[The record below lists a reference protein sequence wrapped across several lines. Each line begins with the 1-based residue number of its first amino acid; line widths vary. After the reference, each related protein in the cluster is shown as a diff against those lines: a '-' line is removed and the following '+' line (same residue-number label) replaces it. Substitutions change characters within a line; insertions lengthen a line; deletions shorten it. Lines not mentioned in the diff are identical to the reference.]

1 MDENKN
7 LNDNLNENTENLDF
21 DSLEAQLENEL
32 EDEMSE
38 LRFLESER
46 KNIGSPDA
54 LGETIINVVWEQFLN
69 QIAVTAGED
78 FIKENRGLTLDLRSE
93 AHIQTTENFAN
104 GKIATHNTEIDY
116 QQRYDDWQSNFQR
129 NEDGSIRMRKDP
141 RTGEMKAVLRV
152 RDRKKDPNGE
162 NYNTN
167 YNAREPFDK
176 NRPKGSAQENIDEVI
191 SVAEQLRDP
200 AANAHMTKEELVAFD
215 NSEKNLNP
223 MDSAANQS
231 KGDSTMSEFLDS
243 ERNGQKPAERFN
255 IDEEALRKKDAEAR
269 EEYEKLKKEA
279 EQRSIEAGKKSR
291 RDEAKR
297 IGGKALRA
305 VVMQLLA
312 DLIKEI
318 IGQLVKWFKDTKKS
332 FDSFIESIKNAIKS
346 FVSKLKEHLINVGN
360 TLITTIATAIIGPVV
375 GTIKKVWMM
384 LKQGWQ
390 SIKNAIAFL
399 KDPNNQTM
407 PASIKV
413 LEVGKIVM
421 AGLSGI
427 GAITLGEVI
436 EKALIAIPGAGAFF
450 SFEIPLIGSL
460 ANILG
465 IFLGAVVAGII
476 GAIVIN
482 LIDKAIANRQ
492 KEENSYLQIE
502 KGNEILNKQ
511 SELISIKE
519 AKLEKTKSQVQN
531 NIHQRDAFAKEIL
544 KETSNERHK
553 SMDNIENRKKDIARL
568 LSSLQEN

>member
-7 LNDNLNENTENLDF
+7 LNDNLNEDTENLDF

-104 GKIATHNTEIDY
+104 GKIATHNIEIDY
-116 QQRYDDWQSNFQR
+116 QQRYDDWQRNFV
-129 NEDGSIRMRKDP
+129 KD
-141 RTGEMKAVLRV
+141 E
-152 RDRKKDPNGE
+152 NGNIVKHTTRSGKE
-162 NYNTN
+162 EATLVKG
-167 YNAREPFDK
+167 ARQPFDDS
-176 NRPKGSAQENIDEVI
+176 RPSGSVERHTDMDHTI
-191 SVAEQLRDP
+191 SAAEIIRDP
-200 AANAHMTKEELVAFD
+200 QANAHMTKAEQIAFA
-215 NSEKNLNP
+215 NSEENLYE
-223 MDSAANQS
+223 MDSSLNRS
-231 KGDSTMSEFLDS
+231 KGDKSTTEWLDTPNA
-243 ERNGQKPAERFN
+243 NGQKPNEIFD
-255 IDEEALRKKDAEAR
+255 ISEENDRKMRQKDKEAR

-346 FVSKLKEHLINVGN
+346 FVSKLKEHLINVGD

-427 GAITLGEVI
+427 GAIALGEVI

-502 KGNEILNKQ
+502 KGNEILTKQ

-519 AKLEKTKSQVQN
+519 TKLEKTKSQVQN

>member
-1 MDENKN
+1 MDENKS
-7 LNDNLNENTENLDF
+7 LNDNLNEDTENLDF
-21 DSLEAQLENEL
+21 DSLESLL
-32 EDEMSE
+32 EDELDAEMSE
-38 LRFLESER
+38 LEFLERDREQ
-46 KNIGSPDA
+46 IGNPDA
-54 LGETIINVVWEQFLN
+54 LGETIKNVVWEQFIN
-69 QIAVTAGED
+69 QIATTAGED
-78 FIKENRGLTLDLRSE
+78 FIKENHGLTLDLRSE
-93 AHIQTTENFAN
+93 AHIQTAENFAE
-104 GKIATHNTEIDY
+104 GKIATHNY
-116 QQRYDDWQSNFQR
+116 
-129 NEDGSIRMRKDP
+129 
-141 RTGEMKAVLRV
+141 
-152 RDRKKDPNGE
+152 
-162 NYNTN
+162 
-167 YNAREPFDK
+167 
-176 NRPKGSAQENIDEVI
+176 I
-191 SVAEQLRDP
+191 SKEQLEQNYDRYKNKP
-200 AANAHMTKEELVAFD
+200 HKEFRKEYV
-215 NSEKNLNP
+215 NP
-223 MDSAANQS
+223 GMDATLKRA
-231 KGDSTMSEFLDS
+231 GD
-243 ERNGQKPAERFN
+243 
-255 IDEEALRKKDAEAR
+255 
-269 EEYEKLKKEA
+269 LKKEGIDTVTDIYTGRQIPTETKLENGKNNPEAAQREHVKSSEELYNNPSLQMANNNEELAGIINNPENLQGYTTA
-279 EQRSIEAGKKSR
+279 ERNNRKSNKSVDEMNNQDKTKHWEKANKRAEEYIKQEEKNGEDRLKEEGRKTQKEEAF
-291 RDEAKR
+291 R
-297 IGGKALRA
+297 IGGKALRV

-312 DLIKEI
+312 ELVKEI
-318 IGQLVKWFKDTKKS
+318 IGKLVKWFKDKNKS
-332 FDSFIESIKNAIKS
+332 LDSFLESLKNAIKS

-360 TLITTIATAIIGPVV
+360 TLITTIATAIIGPIV
-375 GTIKKVWMM
+375 GTIKKVWTM

>member
-1 MDENKN
+1 MDENKKM
-7 LNDNLNENTENLDF
+7 NDIINEDIENENLDL
-21 DSLEAQLENEL
+21 DSLESLL
-32 EDEMSE
+32 EDELDAEMSE
-38 LRFLESER
+38 LEFLERDREQ
-46 KNIGSPDA
+46 IGNPDA
-54 LGETIINVVWEQFLN
+54 LGETIKNVVWEQFIN
-69 QIAVTAGED
+69 QIATTAGED
-78 FIKENRGLTLDLRSE
+78 FIKENHGLTLDLRSE
-93 AHIQTTENFAN
+93 AHIQTAENFAE
-104 GKIATHNTEIDY
+104 GKIATHNY
-116 QQRYDDWQSNFQR
+116 
-129 NEDGSIRMRKDP
+129 
-141 RTGEMKAVLRV
+141 
-152 RDRKKDPNGE
+152 
-162 NYNTN
+162 
-167 YNAREPFDK
+167 
-176 NRPKGSAQENIDEVI
+176 I
-191 SVAEQLRDP
+191 SKEQLEQNYDRYKNKP
-200 AANAHMTKEELVAFD
+200 HKEFRKEYV
-215 NSEKNLNP
+215 NP
-223 MDSAANQS
+223 GMDATLKRA
-231 KGDSTMSEFLDS
+231 GD
-243 ERNGQKPAERFN
+243 
-255 IDEEALRKKDAEAR
+255 
-269 EEYEKLKKEA
+269 LKKEGIDTVTDIYTGRQIATETKLENGKNNPEAAQREHVKSSEELYNNPSLQMANNNEELAGIINNPENLQGYTTA
-279 EQRSIEAGKKSR
+279 ERNNRKSNKSVDEMNNQDKTKHWEQANKRAEEYIKQEEKNGEERLKEEGRKTQKEEAF
-291 RDEAKR
+291 R
-297 IGGKALRA
+297 IGGKALRV

-312 DLIKEI
+312 ELVKEI
-318 IGQLVKWFKDTKKS
+318 IGKLVKWFKDKNKS
-332 FDSFIESIKNAIKS
+332 LDSFLESLKNAIKS

-375 GTIKKVWMM
+375 GTIKKVWTM

-544 KETSNERHK
+544 KETSDERHK